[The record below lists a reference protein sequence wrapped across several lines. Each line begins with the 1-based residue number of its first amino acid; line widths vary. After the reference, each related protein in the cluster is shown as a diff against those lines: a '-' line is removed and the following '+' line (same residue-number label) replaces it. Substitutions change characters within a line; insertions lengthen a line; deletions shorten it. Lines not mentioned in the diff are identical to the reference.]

1 MTLIDSYK
9 TYVIE
14 EKENQTMSIEKNN
27 DVHLY
32 TVLESINEL
41 TNDSFCVL
49 NHLFV
54 NESNES
60 QFESKF
66 LKRTK
71 YLQDVPGFKALR
83 FLRPPTKHRHYIILT
98 LWKDRQSFYDW
109 QNSDAYDKTHKKRG
123 TKQGVDNKIVNRDLS
138 YNVRIELA
146 NLETSIDID
155 NMFNIQ
161 RLSF

>member
-1 MTLIDSYK
+1 M
-9 TYVIE
+9 
-14 EKENQTMSIEKNN
+14 
-27 DVHLY
+27 
-32 TVLESINEL
+32 
-41 TNDSFCVL
+41 
-49 NHLFV
+49 FV
-54 NESNES
+54 NEGNEP

-66 LKRTK
+66 LERTK

-83 FLRPPTKHRHYIILT
+83 FLRPQTKHRHYIILT

-109 QNSDAYDKTHKKRG
+109 QSSAAYDKTHKKRG

-146 NLETSIDID
+146 NLETNVDID
-155 NMFNIQ
+155 NIFNIQ

>member
-1 MTLIDSYK
+1 MTLTDNYK

-14 EKENQTMSIEKNN
+14 EKEDQTMSIEKNN
-27 DVHLY
+27 DVQLY

-41 TNDSFCVL
+41 TNDSMCVL

-54 NESNES
+54 NEGNEP

-71 YLQDVPGFKALR
+71 YLQDVPGFKVLR
-83 FLRPPTKHRHYIILT
+83 FLRPQTKHRHYIILT

-109 QNSDAYDKTHKKRG
+109 QSSDAYGKTHKKRG

-161 RLSF
+161 

>member
-1 MTLIDSYK
+1 M
-9 TYVIE
+9 
-14 EKENQTMSIEKNN
+14 
-27 DVHLY
+27 
-32 TVLESINEL
+32 
-41 TNDSFCVL
+41 CVL

-54 NESNES
+54 NEGNEP

-83 FLRPPTKHRHYIILT
+83 FLRPQTKHRHYIILT

-109 QNSDAYDKTHKKRG
+109 QSSDAYGKTHKKRG
-123 TKQGVDNKIVNRDLS
+123 TKQGVDNKTVNRDLS

>member
-1 MTLIDSYK
+1 MTLTDSYK

-14 EKENQTMSIEKNN
+14 EKEDQIISIEKNN
-27 DVHLY
+27 DIQQY
-32 TVLESINEL
+32 IVLESINEL

-54 NESNES
+54 NEGNEP

-66 LKRTK
+66 LERTK

-83 FLRPPTKHRHYIILT
+83 FLRPQTKHRHYIILT
-98 LWKDRQSFYDW
+98 IWKDRQSFYDW
-109 QNSDAYDKTHKKRG
+109 QNSEAYDKTHKKRG
-123 TKQGVDNKIVNRDLS
+123 TKQGVDYKIVKRDLS

-146 NLETSIDID
+146 NLETGIDVDSI
-155 NMFNIQ
+155 F
-161 RLSF
+161 

>member
-1 MTLIDSYK
+1 MTLTDSYK
-9 TYVIE
+9 TYVLE
-14 EKENQTMSIEKNN
+14 EKEDQTMSIEKNN
-27 DVHLY
+27 DVQLY

-41 TNDSFCVL
+41 TNDSMCVL

-54 NESNES
+54 NEGNEP

-71 YLQDVPGFKALR
+71 YLQDVPGFKTLR
-83 FLRPPTKHRHYIILT
+83 FLRPQTKHRHYIILT

-109 QNSDAYDKTHKKRG
+109 QSSDAYGKTHKKRG

-161 RLSF
+161 

>member
-1 MTLIDSYK
+1 MTLTDSYK

-14 EKENQTMSIEKNN
+14 EKKIKRCLSKNN
-27 DVHLY
+27 DVQLY

-41 TNDSFCVL
+41 TNDSMCVL

-54 NESNES
+54 NEGNEP

-83 FLRPPTKHRHYIILT
+83 F
-98 LWKDRQSFYDW
+98 
-109 QNSDAYDKTHKKRG
+109 
-123 TKQGVDNKIVNRDLS
+123 
-138 YNVRIELA
+138 
-146 NLETSIDID
+146 TSS
-155 NMFNIQ
+155 N
-161 RLSF
+161 

>member
-1 MTLIDSYK
+1 MTLTDSYK

-14 EKENQTMSIEKNN
+14 EKRSNDVYRKNN
-27 DVHLY
+27 DVQLY

-41 TNDSFCVL
+41 TNDSMCVL

-54 NESNES
+54 NEGNEP

-83 FLRPPTKHRHYIILT
+83 FYVLKLSIVIIL
-98 LWKDRQSFYDW
+98 F
-109 QNSDAYDKTHKKRG
+109 
-123 TKQGVDNKIVNRDLS
+123 
-138 YNVRIELA
+138 
-146 NLETSIDID
+146 
-155 NMFNIQ
+155 
-161 RLSF
+161 